1 MFIDISLAE
10 QLEKDCPGP
19 GSIYLF
25 KEIFIFIFEQ
35 ISHNV
40 LMFCRLLWASKYP
53 LARSNR

>member
-40 LMFCRLLWASKYP
+40 LMFCRLL
-53 LARSNR
+53 